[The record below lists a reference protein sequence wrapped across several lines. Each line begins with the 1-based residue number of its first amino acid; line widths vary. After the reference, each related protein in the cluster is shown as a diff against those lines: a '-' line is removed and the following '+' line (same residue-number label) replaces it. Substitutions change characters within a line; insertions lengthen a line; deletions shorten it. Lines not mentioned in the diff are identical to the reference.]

1 MRVVVVDAF
10 DSKRVIFCL
19 RVRNRSVVVVVLGVD
34 LVVLLLVGRADRGDE
49 FVITR
54 VLCSVLELY
63 TSEKVVDGTSNEDGV
78 EIYSSE

>member
-19 RVRNRSVVVVVLGVD
+19 RVRNRAVVVVEMVVALVVD
-34 LVVLLLVGRADRGDE
+34 LVVRLLVSRVDRGDE
-49 FVITR
+49 FVIMR

-63 TSEKVVDGTSNEDGV
+63 TSERVVDGTSDED
-78 EIYSSE
+78 